1 MSEENSKSSLH
12 EDIST
17 MVDAKG
23 LICPEPVMM
32 LHSAVRD
39 AKGGQVIQ
47 VLATDPSTKKDIAQ
61 FCEFLGHELLDQSQ
75 DGDVLIHL
83 VRKKLVK

>member
-1 MSEENSKSSLH
+1 MSEDTSKPGLQ
-12 EDIST
+12 EEIST
-17 MVDAKG
+17 TVDAKG

-39 AKGGQVIQ
+39 ARGGQVIQ

-61 FCEFLGHELLDQSQ
+61 FCEFLGHELIDQSR

-83 VRKKLVK
+83 VRKKSIK

>member
-1 MSEENSKSSLH
+1 MSKDDSKQRLH

-17 MVDAKG
+17 TVDAKG

-61 FCEFLGHELLDQSQ
+61 FCEFLGHELLDQSL

-83 VRKKLVK
+83 VRKKIG

>member
-1 MSEENSKSSLH
+1 MSEDNSKQDFQD
-12 EDIST
+12 EIST
-17 MVDAKG
+17 TVDAKG

-39 AKGGQVIQ
+39 ANGGQVIQ

-61 FCEFLGHELLDQSQ
+61 FCEFLGHELLDQRQ
-75 DGDVLIHL
+75 DGDVLTHL
-83 VRKKLVK
+83 VRKKR